1 MLKHVD
7 WRELVAA
14 NQRTIHEAGVPGVGA
29 SGLPGL
35 GSLPG
40 LADLPGRPGR
50 ATGAAPPG
58 LVELPARPDG
68 RRAFV
73 HAPPGTDPARSAP
86 LLLVLHGCTQSAA
99 DVAGAMGLSAVTDRV
114 GWRIAY
120 AQQGRGH
127 NPRDCWN
134 WFEPAHQARGTGEP
148 AFLADVVAAVGERWT
163 SGPVFLVGFSA
174 GGAMAAVAAAAYPDL
189 FAGLGVHSGLAF
201 GAARS
206 LPTALMA
213 MRRGGPGVPAQ
224 AAAARRAMGDHARL
238 MPTIALHGT
247 RDAIVAARNGE
258 QVVEQWRETNRLVD
272 SRAGGGG
279 LELVRGRRDEGR
291 AFTRRRWHDAHGRP
305 VSEHVA
311 VDGMGHAWS
320 GGTPG
325 GSYADPRGPSA
336 AEAIV
341 RFFGDATG

>member
-1 MLKHVD
+1 MRWSLDKQ
-7 WRELVAA
+7 RVALDIMSA
-14 NQRTIHEAGVPGVGA
+14 CSSTSTGGSSWPPTSARSTRPACPVSAPRACPASGA
-29 SGLPGL
+29 SPASRTCPAGR
-35 GSLPG
+35 
-40 LADLPGRPGR
+40 AGRPAR
-50 ATGAAPPG
+50 HR
-58 LVELPARPDG
+58 PASSSC

-272 SRAGGGG
+272 SRA
-279 LELVRGRRDEGR
+279 
-291 AFTRRRWHDAHGRP
+291 
-305 VSEHVA
+305 
-311 VDGMGHAWS
+311 
-320 GGTPG
+320 
-325 GSYADPRGPSA
+325 
-336 AEAIV
+336 
-341 RFFGDATG
+341 